1 MEIIGGL
8 GKRMKKS
15 IQLKMIFIFSTIVL
29 LSCLVT
35 AYVSYHSSVQ
45 LVKDSLSQVA
55 ANIAKQ
61 AVNIIDIDK
70 YEQEITLDAG
80 ENDYYIQ
87 LRTELND
94 LREKTGLTYLFT
106 MSRQKTAN
114 GYDYF
119 YMVDGMPIGDENAS
133 QLGAKEDPATYPN
146 IVKAF
151 ETGDLQIEMS
161 NTKEYGGLITTY
173 IPFKSSSGEVIGIV
187 GADLNATEFYTSIA
201 SYKNKMITLTL
212 IILLVSVTIVYLFTH
227 YLIKPLKNLTNQV
240 SKVGD
245 GDLSITL
252 ETKRTDEIGILTT
265 AFQQML
271 NDLRQI
277 IQGINHNSIQLVDA
291 SNQLVHHANEV
302 KEGNQQIAITMNE
315 LSNGADKQAGS
326 ANQVSQTMQHFTSQ
340 LQEASNKGDELSQSS
355 NKIIDLTTNG
365 SDLMRES
372 EKQMDMI
379 HQEVI
384 KSIEKVKKL
393 DLQSKEISKLV
404 QVILEISNQTN
415 LLALNAAIEAARAG
429 EHGKGFAV
437 VAEEVRKLAEQVS
450 GSVGSIVNIVEGV
463 QTESKET
470 VTTLQHSFAQVEKG
484 TEQIK
489 TTRETFNKINTL
501 ILNIQVQIQDIS
513 TNIHTLSKQSE
524 KINYSLENVASIIE
538 ESTAE
543 IEQTSA
549 SIQQSASAMNEI
561 VNGSESVAKLTEELN
576 DSVDHFKLH

>member
-1 MEIIGGL
+1 
-8 GKRMKKS
+8 MKKS

-55 ANIAKQ
+55 TNITKQ

-70 YEQEITLDAG
+70 YEQEITLDA
-80 ENDYYIQ
+80 EEDDYYIE

-94 LREKTGLTYLFT
+94 LREKTGLTYLYT
-106 MSRQKTAN
+106 MSRQKTEN

-133 QLGAKEDPATYPN
+133 QLGDKEDPTTYPN

-173 IPFKSSSGEVIGIV
+173 LPLKSSSGEVIGIV

-240 SKVGD
+240 AKVGD
-245 GDLSITL
+245 GDLSIML
-252 ETKRTDEIGILTT
+252 KTKRTDEIGILTT

-271 NDLRQI
+271 NDLKQI

-315 LSNGADKQAGS
+315 LSNGADRQSGS

-379 HQEVI
+379 HQEVM

-393 DLQSKEISKLV
+393 DLQSKQISKLV
-404 QVILEISNQTN
+404 QVILEISDQTN

-437 VAEEVRKLAEQVS
+437 VAEEVRKLAEQAS
-450 GSVGSIVNIVEGV
+450 ESVGSIVNIVEGV
-463 QTESKET
+463 QTESTET
-470 VTTLQHSFAQVEKG
+470 VTALQHSFTQVERG

-489 TTRETFNKINTL
+489 ITRETFNKINTF
-501 ILNIQVQIQDIS
+501 ILNIQMQIQDIS

-524 KINYSLENVASIIE
+524 EINYSLENSASIIE
-538 ESTAE
+538 ESTAG

-561 VNGSESVAKLTEELN
+561 VSSSESVAKLAENLN
-576 DSVDHFKLH
+576 SSVDHFKLH

>member
-1 MEIIGGL
+1 
-8 GKRMKKS
+8 MKKS

-35 AYVSYHSSVQ
+35 AYISYHSSVQ

-55 ANIAKQ
+55 TNITKQ

-80 ENDYYIQ
+80 ESDYYIE

-94 LREKTGLTYLFT
+94 LREKTGLTYLYT

-114 GYDYF
+114 GYDYV

-133 QLGAKEDPATYPN
+133 QLGDKEDPTTYPN

-173 IPFKSSSGEVIGIV
+173 LPLKSSSGEVIGIV

-240 SKVGD
+240 AKVGD
-245 GDLSITL
+245 GDLSIIL

-271 NDLRQI
+271 NDLKQI

-315 LSNGADKQAGS
+315 LSNGADRQSGS
-326 ANQVSQTMQHFTSQ
+326 ANQVSQTMQYFTSQ

-379 HQEVI
+379 HQEVM

-393 DLQSKEISKLV
+393 DLQSKQISKLI
-404 QVILEISNQTN
+404 QVILEISDQTN

-437 VAEEVRKLAEQVS
+437 VAEEVRKLAEQAS
-450 GSVGSIVNIVEGV
+450 ESVGSIVNIVEGV
-463 QTESKET
+463 QTESTET
-470 VTTLQHSFAQVEKG
+470 VTALQHSFTQVERG

-489 TTRETFNKINTL
+489 ITRETFNKINTF
-501 ILNIQVQIQDIS
+501 ILNIQMQIQDIS

-524 KINYSLENVASIIE
+524 EINYSLENSASIIE
-538 ESTAE
+538 ESTAG

-561 VNGSESVAKLTEELN
+561 VSSSESVAKLAENLN
-576 DSVDHFKLH
+576 SSVDHFKLH

>member
-1 MEIIGGL
+1 
-8 GKRMKKS
+8 MKKS
-15 IQLKMIFIFSTIVL
+15 IQLKMIFIFSAIVL

-55 ANIAKQ
+55 TNIAKQ

-70 YEQEITLDAG
+70 YEQKITLDAG
-80 ENDYYIQ
+80 ENDYYIE

-106 MSRQKTAN
+106 MSRQKTEN
-114 GYDYF
+114 GYDYV

-133 QLGAKEDPATYPN
+133 QLGDKEDPNIYPN

-151 ETGDLQIEMS
+151 ETGNLQIQMS

-173 IPFKSSSGEVIGIV
+173 LPLKSSSGEVIGIV
-187 GADLNATEFYTSIA
+187 GADLNADEFYTSIA
-201 SYKNKMITLTL
+201 SYQKKMIILTL
-212 IILLVSVTIVYLFTH
+212 IILLVSIIVVYLFTY

-240 SKVGD
+240 SKVGE
-245 GDLSITL
+245 GDLSIIL
-252 ETKRTDEIGILTT
+252 ETKRTDEIGKLTA
-265 AFQQML
+265 AFQQMM
-271 NDLRQI
+271 NDLKQI
-277 IQGINHNSIQLVDA
+277 IQGINHNSSQLVDA
-291 SNQLVHHANEV
+291 SNELAHHTNEV
-302 KEGNQQIAITMNE
+302 KEGNQQIAFTMNE
-315 LSNGADKQAGS
+315 LSDGADRQASS
-326 ANQVSQTMQHFTSQ
+326 ANQVSQTMQYFTGQ
-340 LQEASNKGDELSQSS
+340 LQEASYKGEVLNQAS
-355 NKIIDLTTNG
+355 NKIMGLTTNG

-379 HQEVI
+379 HQEVT

-393 DLQSKEISKLV
+393 DLQSKEISKLI

-437 VAEEVRKLAEQVS
+437 VAEEVRKLAEQVA
-450 GSVGSIVNIVEGV
+450 GSVENIVNIVESV
-463 QTESKET
+463 QTESNET
-470 VTTLQHSFAQVEKG
+470 VAVLQHSFTQVEKG

-489 TTRETFNKINTL
+489 ITRETFNEINTFV
-501 ILNIQVQIQDIS
+501 LNMQMQIQDIS
-513 TNIHTLSKQSE
+513 RNIHTLSKQSE
-524 KINYSLENVASIIE
+524 DINYSLENVASIVE
-538 ESTAE
+538 ESTAG

-549 SIQQSASAMNEI
+549 SIQQSSSAMNEI
-561 VNGSESVAKLTEELN
+561 VSSSEAVAKLAEKLN
-576 DSVDHFKLH
+576 DSVDHFKLQ

>member
-1 MEIIGGL
+1 
-8 GKRMKKS
+8 MKKS

-55 ANIAKQ
+55 TNITKQ
-61 AVNIIDIDK
+61 AVNVIDIDK

-80 ENDYYIQ
+80 ENDYYIE

-114 GYDYF
+114 GYDYV
-119 YMVDGMPIGDENAS
+119 YMVDGMPIDDENAS
-133 QLGAKEDPATYPN
+133 QLGDKEDPTAYPN

-151 ETGDLQIEMS
+151 ETGHLQIQMS
-161 NTKEYGGLITTY
+161 NTEEYGGLITTY
-173 IPFKSSSGEVIGIV
+173 LPLKSSSGEVIGIV

-227 YLIKPLKNLTNQV
+227 YLLKPLKNLTNQV
-240 SKVGD
+240 AKVGD

-271 NDLRQI
+271 NDLKQV
-277 IQGINHNSIQLVDA
+277 IQGINNNSIQLVDA

-315 LSNGADKQAGS
+315 LSNGADRQAGS

-340 LQEASNKGDELSQSS
+340 LQEANNKGDELNQSS

-463 QTESKET
+463 QTESTET
-470 VTTLQHSFAQVEKG
+470 VTALQHSFAQVEKG

-489 TTRETFNKINTL
+489 TTRETFNKINTF
-501 ILNIQVQIQDIS
+501 ILNIQMQIQDIS

-524 KINYSLENVASIIE
+524 EINYSLENSASIIE
-538 ESTAE
+538 ESTAG

-561 VNGSESVAKLTEELN
+561 VSSSESVAKLAENLN
-576 DSVDHFKLH
+576 SSVDHFKLH

>member
-1 MEIIGGL
+1 
-8 GKRMKKS
+8 MKKS

-55 ANIAKQ
+55 TNITKQ

-80 ENDYYIQ
+80 ENDYYIE

-94 LREKTGLTYLFT
+94 LREKTGLTYLYT
-106 MSRQKTAN
+106 MSRQKTEN

-133 QLGAKEDPATYPN
+133 QLGDKEDPTTYPN

-173 IPFKSSSGEVIGIV
+173 LPLKSSSGEVIGIV

-240 SKVGD
+240 AKVGD

-271 NDLRQI
+271 NDLKQI
-277 IQGINHNSIQLVDA
+277 IQGINNNSIQLVDS

-340 LQEASNKGDELSQSS
+340 LQEASNKGDELSQAS

-365 SDLMRES
+365 SNLMKES

-379 HQEVI
+379 HQEVM

-404 QVILEISNQTN
+404 QVILEISDQTN

-437 VAEEVRKLAEQVS
+437 VAEEVRKLAEQAS

-463 QTESKET
+463 QTESTET
-470 VTTLQHSFAQVEKG
+470 VTALQHSFTQVERG

-489 TTRETFNKINTL
+489 ITRETFNKINTF
-501 ILNIQVQIQDIS
+501 ILNIQMQIQDIS

-524 KINYSLENVASIIE
+524 EINYSLENSASIIE
-538 ESTAE
+538 ESTAG

-561 VNGSESVAKLTEELN
+561 VSSSESVAKLAENLN
-576 DSVDHFKLH
+576 SSVDHFKLH

>member
-538 ESTAE
+538 ESTAG